1 VICVFAQLVVRTALL
16 STPPS
21 KKSHLNDSA
30 DGDNIYYQLRGSMKL
45 ITLLAVLFFPAFVY
59 GQLLEVPQAGG
70 APTKTFLY
78 EVSKPKAVVLLF
90 IGGDGMLDL
99 KTDGSTGKQN
109 PLIRSAELWQSY
121 EINSVLVDSPY
132 DLGDARRGNV
142 RGKSEHLARVESVV
156 KYYKN
161 KFNVP
166 IWIFGHSMGTVTV
179 IQYVNQGEKLEAVSG
194 AIIAGTHIG
203 ETLSNN
209 FSKPVMAIHHQKEAC
224 AATPIRAS
232 ESIIKARSKETKS
245 ELVMI
250 DGGEDVGLPCMG
262 LAYHGFN
269 KVEDKMVN
277 AAAKFILAN

>member
-1 VICVFAQLVVRTALL
+1 MKIITFLVAFLL
-16 STPPS
+16 P
-21 KKSHLNDSA
+21 
-30 DGDNIYYQLRGSMKL
+30 I
-45 ITLLAVLFFPAFVY
+45 FVY
-59 GQLLEVPQAGG
+59 GQLLEVPQAGET
-70 APTKTFLY
+70 PTKTFLI
-78 EVSKPKAVVLLF
+78 ETAKPKAVVLLF
-90 IGGDGMLDL
+90 IGGDGILDL
-99 KTDGSTGKQN
+99 KPDGSTTKQN
-109 PLIRSAELWQSY
+109 PLNRSAELWQQY
-121 EINSVLVDSPY
+121 GINSVLVDSPY

-142 RGKSEHLARVESVV
+142 RGKSKHLTRVEGVI

-166 IWIFGHSMGTVTV
+166 IWIFGHSMGTVTA
-179 IQYVNQGEKLEAVSG
+179 IQFANQSEKSEAVSG
-194 AIIAGTHIG
+194 VIIAGTHIG

-232 ESIIKARSKETKS
+232 ESIIKGRSKETKS

-269 KVEDKMVN
+269 KVEDQMVS